1 MKSLTLQFFTF
12 LNSLL
17 CKLVAICQKMKE
29 DDDPDNLNLKVFEK
43 DTFYN
48 LVLQSTVLSYGAVL
62 NKE

>member
-1 MKSLTLQFFTF
+1 
-12 LNSLL
+12 
-17 CKLVAICQKMKE
+17 MKE